1 MNKINVGLV
10 GYGVVGQGVVKLL
23 KQREEFIRN
32 KFNAEFHIKVLCDRS
47 YHKKDTR
54 GLGRVLL
61 TRDYTKILD
70 DPSINVVI
78 ELIGG
83 LHPAKEIIFGALNRG
98 KHVVT
103 ANKMLIADSGKEIF
117 QVAKSKNVHVYF
129 EACVGAGTPFIN
141 AITDGLAG
149 NKFSALYGIINGT
162 CNFILSEMTQK
173 KVSFGQ
179 ALLEAQ
185 KRGYAESNPTLDI
198 TGKDSAH
205 KLAILVYLAFGKF
218 MKVSDIYT
226 EGITQITHEDIE
238 YAESLNLTIKLLGI
252 AKKYKSKVEAHV
264 HPTLIAKNHPLASI
278 NSIYNALF
286 LNASPMGDILLS
298 GEGAG
303 QMAAASG
310 VLSDLIH
317 LASSPADTSLLSNLY
332 TEAKNVGFR
341 KMDQVK
347 TKYYLRFMA
356 SDKPGTLSKLSGIL
370 GKHGIG
376 INSVTQKP
384 HYGKSTVP
392 VLILTDHAPEKMFHL
407 ALQKIYQLSIVKS
420 KPVAIRME
428 SLS

>member
-1 MNKINVGLV
+1 MNKINVGLI

-32 KFNAEFHIKVLCDRS
+32 KFNAEFQIKVLCDRS

-54 GLGRVLL
+54 GLGRALL
-61 TRDYTKILD
+61 TRDYLKVLD
-70 DPSINVVI
+70 DSSINVVV

-83 LHPAKEIIFGALNRG
+83 LHPAKEIIFGAIKRG

-117 QVAKSKNVHVYF
+117 QLAKSKNCHVYF

-218 MKVSDIYT
+218 MKVSDIHT

-238 YAESLNLTIKLLGI
+238 FAESLNLTVKLLAI

-264 HPTLIAKNHPLASI
+264 HPTLIAKNHPMASI

-286 LNASPMGDILLS
+286 LKASPMGDILLS

-317 LASSPADTSLLSNLY
+317 LASSPVDTSLLSNIY
-332 TEAKNVGFR
+332 TEAKNVGVR
-341 KMDQVK
+341 KMEQAR
-347 TKYYLRFMA
+347 TKYYLRFMV
-356 SDKPGTLSKLSGIL
+356 SDQPGTLSKLSGIL
-370 GKHGIG
+370 GKYGIG
-376 INSVTQKP
+376 INSVTQKA

-392 VLILTDHAPEKMFHL
+392 VIILTDFAPEKMFQM
-407 ALQKIYQLSIVKS
+407 ALQKISQLAIVKS

-428 SLS
+428 SLT